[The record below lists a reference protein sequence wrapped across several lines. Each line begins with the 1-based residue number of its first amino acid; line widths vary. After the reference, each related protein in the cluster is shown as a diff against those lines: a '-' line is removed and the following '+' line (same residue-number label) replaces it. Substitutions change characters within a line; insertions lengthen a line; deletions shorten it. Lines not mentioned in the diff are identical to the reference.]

1 MVISAYPAVKAD
13 LQNLSMARFLCYF
26 NSMFGIGLPEL
37 IIILIVALLVV
48 GPSKLPDLAK
58 SLGKALGEF
67 RRMADEVKETFDE
80 EVVKEPPKEE
90 VKTAEQA
97 AEANHEAQDEFG
109 VEEALKIKESKGGS
123 VVVITM
129 GEAKAEEAG
138 EAQLGAQTA
147 EAVPAAQDGA
157 TSEVTTADATL
168 EGPRKDPA
176 VDEPKKA

>member
-1 MVISAYPAVKAD
+1 
-13 LQNLSMARFLCYF
+13 
-26 NSMFGIGLPEL
+26 MFGIGLPEL

-67 RRMADEVKETFDE
+67 RRMADEVKETFEE

-90 VKTAEQA
+90 AKKEEQA
-97 AEANHEAQDEFG
+97 AEANHE
-109 VEEALKIKESKGGS
+109 
-123 VVVITM
+123 
-129 GEAKAEEAG
+129 
-138 EAQLGAQTA
+138 
-147 EAVPAAQDGA
+147 AQDGA
-157 TSEVTTADATL
+157 TSEVTTADAAL